1 MIDFDHCV
9 LHLSPRKIM
18 GSYWPDLSRYK
29 NNGRIYG
36 AQLRH
41 GAMYFNG
48 INNEIELP
56 RIAFPSGTIVCWV
69 YFEDGQP
76 SGNYGGIIKHLNG
89 CPEKNNLYLKK
100 DTTVLW
106 QIRVGGEIYNHFFET
121 PYGQRNAWH
130 MYGIAHGETEI
141 KFAWDG
147 KIIDT
152 HTSEGLLDGGSQNTY
167 IGWGSYYYSYYHL
180 LGYIGEFFLFDKILS
195 EEEFEIL
202 YQLTSPYGTR

>member
-56 RIAFPSGTIVCWV
+56 RIAFPSGTIVFWV
-69 YFEDGQP
+69 YFIDGQP
-76 SGNYGGIIKHLNG
+76 SDNWGGIIKNLNG
-89 CPEKNNLYLKK
+89 RGARNSIALRGATE
-100 DTTVLW
+100 VLW
-106 QIRVGGEIYNHFFET
+106 WIAVGGTSYTHIFYT
-121 PYGQRNAWH
+121 PVDQRCAWH
-130 MYGIAHGETEI
+130 MYGISHSETEI
-141 KFAWDG
+141 QFVWDG
-147 KIIDT
+147 EVISTDS
-152 HTSEGLLDGGSQNTY
+152 SEGLLDEGNEHTY
-167 IGWGSYYYSYYHL
+167 LGWSSASYSYYHL
-180 LGYIGEFFLFDKILS
+180 HGYLGDFFLFDEILS
-195 EEEFEIL
+195 EEEFKIL
-202 YQLTSPYGTR
+202 YQLTSPYGTH